1 MPSTLLLSI
10 DCLRADHV
18 GCYGYDRPTT
28 PNIDSFAKDAT
39 RYKYSYANSPGT
51 RWAFQSVHTG
61 LHTGQIDGLGI
72 PKSYTDHLARQF
84 QDAGYATGGFAYNG
98 FLSQDYR
105 YNNGFDHWC
114 DVSYFD
120 HQNSVL
126 TRTGKTIAN
135 KVNSDILQ
143 RHVFRPAY
151 NILTKGTSA
160 SEYRPPTT
168 DTDVVDKALI
178 WLQERQSEPGEY
190 FTWIHFMDAHTPYG
204 RYNKH
209 LHAIR
214 GDTNIDHVISPRDE
228 NVIAAGEEPKMRV
241 IDTYDACIRS
251 VDEQLGRIFNIIDDD
266 TIVVIMGDHGE
277 EFGRYGEFHE
287 ASLYSSMTEVPIIIK
302 APELELGLVED
313 HFAQHVDIAPT
324 LLYASNI
331 STPERY
337 VGNPLQ
343 IVDRDLS
350 TPTYFSLSD
359 VNTGIQTDK
368 WKLIRNRERTLAFE
382 MSRDEREQE
391 QLPVSAVPDNIKTSL
406 DRFNRQLV
414 TNRVGGGAADL
425 DSDDDLSDN
434 VERNLSDLGY
444 IE

>member
-1 MPSTLLLSI
+1 MTSTLLLSI

-28 PNIDSFAKDAT
+28 PNIDDFTKNAT
-39 RYKYSYANSPGT
+39 YYKYSYANSPGT
-51 RWAFQSVHTG
+51 RWAFQSIHTG

-84 QDAGYATGGFAYNG
+84 QDAGYVTGGFAYNG

-105 YNNGFDHWC
+105 YNDGFDHWC

-120 HQNSVL
+120 HQDSIL

-135 KVNSDILQ
+135 KVNSDLLQ
-143 RHVFRPAY
+143 RRVFRPAY
-151 NILTKGTSA
+151 NILTGGASG

-168 DTDVVDKALI
+168 DTDVVDKALT
-178 WLQERQSEPGEY
+178 WLQKQQSASEEY
-190 FTWIHFMDAHTPYG
+190 FAWVHFMNAHTPYG

-209 LHAIR
+209 LQVIR
-214 GDTNIDHVISPRDE
+214 GGTDVDHVISPRDE
-228 NVIAAGEEPKMRV
+228 NVIAAGDKPQAHV

-251 VDEQLGRIFNIIDDD
+251 VDEQLGRILDIIDDD

-287 ASLYSSMTEVPIIIK
+287 ASLYSSMTDVPIIIRT
-302 APELELGLVED
+302 PELEVSIVED

-324 LLYASNI
+324 LLYANNI
-331 STPERY
+331 SIPERY

-343 IVDRDLS
+343 IIDRDSS

-359 VNTGIQTDK
+359 VNTGIQTDE
-368 WKLIRNRERTLAFE
+368 WKLIRDRERTIAFE

-391 QLPVSAVPDNIKTSL
+391 QLPLSAAPDNVKMSL
-406 DRFNRQLV
+406 NTFNRQLA

-425 DSDDDLSDN
+425 GYDDDLSDK
-434 VERNLSDLGY
+434 VEKNLSDLGY